1 MIGPPAGGEH
11 WEQIQSRPYFCV
23 YQNQPNTSSICDRDK
38 QSGSLSLKNLLK
50 GSVEHLPMLCSD
62 SSVMSG
68 LNQTFHEKVK
78 LTLKDMPQLRA
89 APDESS
95 QSYGD

>member
-1 MIGPPAGGEH
+1 
-11 WEQIQSRPYFCV
+11 
-23 YQNQPNTSSICDRDK
+23 
-38 QSGSLSLKNLLK
+38 
-50 GSVEHLPMLCSD
+50 
-62 SSVMSG
+62 MSG

-95 QSYGD
+95 LSYGDWLTTTDDYKEWLERKAAYEQLIKIGVYKMAKPRPEKFVTHQTENEGD